1 MNRLLSIVMLAAMLV
16 ACNSGGYKIKG
27 TFEAAEDGCKVYLLK
42 PNEMLEI
49 VDSAV
54 VRNGRFEFS
63 GGYHD
68 RTVRMLLVPSKAT
81 GGPVVLEPGEVTV
94 HFGREMERGGTDG
107 NEILQR
113 FISGKRH
120 FDGLVSVTSPTFVTA
135 MGMGESMLD
144 SLAAE
149 KEKAKAMLATYS
161 ALAIENNIENS
172 LGVYILSQSY
182 EVLDAFTLA
191 TMLDCVPLYFRD
203 SRYDVVKNYATHI
216 MTVAMAQNKMAV
228 GAAYQDFELTEMN
241 GEKVIFSDVVKKN
254 DFTLLYFW
262 ASWCAPCR
270 AELPQIEDACKK
282 YKEKGLA
289 VVSVSLDSNIDE
301 FKSAVGKLALSGVKL
316 CNPAGG
322 SSEVA
327 TAYGVDA
334 IPANVLIGKDGMIV
348 ARNASPGELE
358 VLLAKILE

>member
-1 MNRLLSIVMLAAMLV
+1 MNRLLSIVALAAMLV
-16 ACNSGGYKIKG
+16 ACNTGGFKIKG
-27 TFEAAEDGCKVYLLK
+27 TFEAAEDGSKVYLLK
-42 PNEMLEI
+42 PNELLEV

-54 VRNGRFEFS
+54 VKGGRFEFS

-81 GGPVVLEPGEVTV
+81 GGPIVVEPGVVTV
-94 HFGREMERGGTDG
+94 AFGSEMERGGTSG

-113 FISGKRH
+113 FVSAKRH
-120 FDGLVSVTSPTFVTA
+120 LDGLASVTSPTFVTA
-135 MGMGESMLD
+135 MGMGKSMLD
-144 SLAAE
+144 SLVAE
-149 KEKAKAMLATYS
+149 KEKATASLAAYS
-161 ALAIENNIENS
+161 ALAIDGNIENS

-182 EVLDAFTLA
+182 EILDISTLA
-191 TMLDCVPLYFRD
+191 VLLDRVPLYFRD
-203 SRYDVVKNYATHI
+203 SRYDVVKNYATHKI
-216 MTVAMAQNKMAV
+216 TIAMTQGKMAV
-228 GAAYQDFELTEMN
+228 GAAYQDFELTAIG
-241 GEKVIFSDVVKKN
+241 GEKVVFSDVVKKN

-270 AELPQIEDACKK
+270 AELPQIEKVCKK
-282 YKEKGLA
+282 YKGRGLA

-348 ARNASPGELE
+348 ARNATPSELDA
-358 VLLAKILE
+358 LLAKIFE